1 MFQRENRFPSP
12 ARIADR
18 IASFRRCAAPAFR
31 RLVHADRRCS
41 PEAGTTHAPA
51 THSARRRERAMNGT
65 LSGKSVAILATDGF
79 EQSELEV
86 PKKMLEKAGAEV
98 DVIAPE
104 AGAIQGFRHFDRGS
118 MVDVDH
124 ALGEVSA
131 KDYDALVLPG
141 GVFNPDALR
150 TNADATRFVRE
161 FFAEHKPVGAICHGG
176 WTLID
181 AGVVDGRTMTSVS
194 SIRTDLAN
202 AGANVVDEEVV
213 VDNGLVT
220 SRTPEDLE
228 AFCGKLVEEIGEGRH
243 ARQVPARGVA

>member
-1 MFQRENRFPSP
+1 M
-12 ARIADR
+12 ARD
-18 IASFRRCAAPAFR
+18 
-31 RLVHADRRCS
+31 L
-41 PEAGTTHAPA
+41 T
-51 THSARRRERAMNGT
+51 
-65 LSGKSVAILATDGF
+65 GKRVAIVVADGF
-79 EQSELEV
+79 EQVEMTSPREALE
-86 PKKMLEKAGAEV
+86 EAGAETWLVSIEDRRVKGWKHTDWGDTFDV
-98 DVIAPE
+98 DVPIDEAAPE
-104 AGAIQGFRHFDRGS
+104 
-118 MVDVDH
+118 
-124 ALGEVSA
+124 
-131 KDYDALVLPG
+131 DYDALVLPG

>member
-1 MFQRENRFPSP
+1 MS
-12 ARIADR
+12 
-18 IASFRRCAAPAFR
+18 
-31 RLVHADRRCS
+31 
-41 PEAGTTHAPA
+41 
-51 THSARRRERAMNGT
+51 GT
-65 LSGKSVAILATDGF
+65 LNGKSVAILATDGF

-86 PKKMLEKAGAEV
+86 PKKVLETAGAQV
-98 DVIAPE
+98 DVVAPH

-118 MVDVDH
+118 VVDVDH

-150 TNADATRFVRE
+150 INEEATRFVRE
-161 FFAEHKPVGAICHGG
+161 FFAEKKPVGAICHGG

-181 AGVVDGRTMTSVS
+181 AGVVDGRTMTSVR
-194 SIRTDLAN
+194 SIRTDLVN

-213 VDNGLVT
+213 VDDGLVT

-228 AFCGKLVEEIGEGRH
+228 AFCGKLVEEIGEGSHAGQARRH
-243 ARQVPARGVA
+243 DDADAVDERAARTVSATRGAGAPAAPAGGGEQPVGAAAGAADARSEHGAAEPAARGIV

>member
-1 MFQRENRFPSP
+1 
-12 ARIADR
+12 
-18 IASFRRCAAPAFR
+18 
-31 RLVHADRRCS
+31 
-41 PEAGTTHAPA
+41 
-51 THSARRRERAMNGT
+51 MNGA
-65 LSGKSVAILATDGF
+65 LQGKSVAILATHGF

-86 PKKMLEKAGAEV
+86 PKKVLERAGAQV
-98 DVIAPE
+98 DVVAPE
-104 AGAIQGFRHFDRGS
+104 PGSIQGFRHFDRGTTVR
-118 MVDVDH
+118 VDQELRD
-124 ALGEVSA
+124 VSA

-150 TNADATRFVRE
+150 VNDEAIRFVRE

-181 AGVVDGRTMTSVS
+181 AGVVEGRTLTSVQ

-202 AGANVVDEEVV
+202 AGANVLDEEVV

-228 AFCGKLVEEIGEGRH
+228 AFCSALVEEIGEGRH
-243 ARQVPARGVA
+243 AAEVPTRSVA